1 MAVKIAVVNHKGGVG
16 KTMTSFNLA
25 AALSKLG
32 EKVLLVDCDAQCVE
46 IICL

>member
-32 EKVLLVDCDAQCVE
+32 EKVLLVDC
-46 IICL
+46 